1 LLIFSDLYHSL
12 TDYCKERKINK
23 EICDFYRVPVRFL
36 QCLKKGEDFTDEEG
50 NVVANEKLTL
60 PAPPSRSYAFCT
72 DTRFSSSVIAAV
84 RGVDLLY
91 HEATFLS
98 DREELACRTFHS
110 TAGQAAIV
118 AREANVGKLIIGH
131 FSSRYKDLSAFL
143 TEARGTFG
151 NSELAEEGKVFG
163 I

>member
-1 LLIFSDLYHSL
+1 
-12 TDYCKERKINK
+12 
-23 EICDFYRVPVRFL
+23 
-36 QCLKKGEDFTDEEG
+36 
-50 NVVANEKLTL
+50 
-60 PAPPSRSYAFCT
+60 
-72 DTRFSSSVIAAV
+72 
-84 RGVDLLY
+84 VDLLY

-98 DREELACRTFHS
+98 DREELAYRTFHS

-131 FSSRYKDLSAFL
+131 FSSRYKDLSVFL